1 MATGPRGGFPAEL
14 APGVLL
20 DGVEALPDGF
30 ALFDAEDRL
39 VYCNRRFR
47 EIYAIAQED
56 LRPGALWTDL
66 ARVIAERGLYPD
78 AVGRV
83 EAWIE
88 ERRRARAETGN
99 SYTVQHNDGRWI
111 RLTNRRTRDGGLVSI
126 RTDVTAEIEARERAE
141 RTHATLQTVMD
152 TVPAVIHVKD
162 LDHRFRFV
170 NRFTLERWKCDA
182 DAVIGRRAHEALP
195 DHPDAARKAE
205 ERERQVIATGAP
217 FVFREIGLGLAGPM
231 NTVWGIKAPMR
242 DADGRVVAVV
252 SAAFDITNETTARR
266 DADDALAML
275 KAVMD
280 AVPVSLH
287 VKDRAGHYLFVNR
300 HFCESWDKS
309 AETMIG
315 RSSADVFADE
325 VEMGVSGRDRR
336 VLETRR
342 ALPFYEVAFPPRNGR
357 PAIMQASKIPLLDP
371 AGEVSHIITVAM
383 DITAQKEVERARQDS
398 ERRLRDIV
406 LANPTPMTIT
416 RVADGLVVYAN
427 QGAADMVLTPLDG
440 LIGMSSRDF
449 YAETED
455 RDCVL
460 HELRTTGAVD
470 NLEVRFRKSD
480 GSVFWI
486 LLTCRPIEFEGGAA
500 IVSGLHD
507 LTERKLMEQQL
518 RLSERRF
525 RAIAEAQPITVVI
538 CRAEDGVIRY
548 ANPAAA
554 RAALVPP
561 DRLVGRKVTD
571 FFGDPV
577 SYERFLDILRER
589 GSLEA
594 VPGRMRRAD
603 GTLLEAATS
612 AREIEFEGEAS
623 LILAIQDLTET
634 RRAEEALERE
644 RAMKLAKEQAE
655 QASKLK
661 SSFLATM
668 SHEIRTPMNGIIGMT
683 DLLGDTRLSA
693 DQRLYVE
700 TIRDSSQALLTI
712 INDILDLS
720 KLEAGRVDIDN
731 AAFDIHNVVDG
742 AAALLRP
749 RATAKGL
756 TLGVAVAADA
766 PRDLVGDAV
775 RLRQV
780 LLNLVGN
787 AVKFTERGGITVRV
801 DCLEARQS
809 MARLRV
815 EVADTGI
822 GIAPE
827 DLPRL
832 FTMFTQV
839 DDSLA
844 RRQGGA
850 GLGLAISRRL
860 VELMGGTIGAE
871 SAPGTGSRFWVELP
885 FVIGLERAAAKTVAP
900 PRPRPDGAPSLDVLL
915 AEDNPVNQ
923 LVAKRML
930 ETLGHR
936 VRIAVDGAEAI
947 RFSAETRFDLILMD
961 MQMPGVD
968 GLQATR
974 AIRAR
979 AVAATDPRPAPPIIA
994 LTANAMQGDAERCLE
1009 AGMSDFLA
1017 KPVRR
1022 DTLVAMIARWTA
1034 RP

>member
-1 MATGPRGGFPAEL
+1 MATGPGGDPDEL

-20 DGVEALPDGF
+20 DGVEALSDGF
-30 ALFDAEDRL
+30 ALFDADDRL

-47 EIYAIAQED
+47 EIYAIAEECIK
-56 LRPGALWTDL
+56 PGALWSDL

-88 ERRRARAETGN
+88 ERRRARSETGN
-99 SYTVQHNDGRWI
+99 SYTVQHNDGRWF

-126 RTDVTAEIEARERAE
+126 RTDVTAEIEARERSE
-141 RTHATLQTVMD
+141 ETRNTLQTVID

-162 LDHRFRFV
+162 LQHRFQFV
-170 NRFTLERWKCDA
+170 NRYTLDRWKVTHEG
-182 DAVIGRRAHEALP
+182 VIGRRAHDVLP
-195 DHPDAARKAE
+195 QHPDAARKAE
-205 ERERQVIATGAP
+205 DRERQVIESGEPYTFQEA
-217 FVFREIGLGLAGPM
+217 GLIRSG
-231 NTVWGIKAPMR
+231 TVWGIKAPMR
-242 DADGRVVAVV
+242 DAGGRLTAIV
-252 SAAFDITNETTARR
+252 SAAFDSTNETIARQ
-266 DADDALAML
+266 DADDALALL
-275 KAVMD
+275 KVVMD
-280 AVPVSLH
+280 AVPVSIH
-287 VKDRAGHYLFVNR
+287 VKDRSGRYLFVNR
-300 HFCESWDKS
+300 HFCESWNKR
-309 AETMIG
+309 AEDMVG
-315 RSSADVFADE
+315 RSSAEVFANE

-336 VLETRR
+336 VLETKR
-342 ALPFYEVAFPPRNGR
+342 ALPFYEIDFPPKDGQ
-357 PAIMQASKIPLLDP
+357 PTIMLASKIPLLDA
-371 AGEVSHIITVAM
+371 AGEVTHIITVAM
-383 DITAQKEVERARQDS
+383 DITARKQAERLRQDS

-427 QGAADMVLTPLDG
+427 QSAADVVLMPLDR

-449 YAETED
+449 YADAED
-455 RDCVL
+455 RDRVL
-460 HELRTTGAVD
+460 QGLRAAGAVD

-480 GSVFWI
+480 GSIFWI
-486 LLTCRPIEFEGGAA
+486 SLTCRPIEFEGGPA
-500 IVSGLHD
+500 IVSGIHD

-525 RAIAEAQPITVVI
+525 RAIAEAQPITVAI

-554 RAALVPP
+554 RTTLVPG
-561 DRLVGRKVTD
+561 DQLIGRKVTD

-577 SYERFLDILRER
+577 SYRRFLEILRER

-603 GTLLEAATS
+603 GVLLEAATS
-612 AREIEFEGEAS
+612 AREIEFEGETS

-634 RRAEEALERE
+634 RRAEEAIERE
-644 RAMKLAKEQAE
+644 RAMAAAKEQAE

-683 DLLGDTRLSA
+683 ELLADTALSA
-693 DQRLYVE
+693 DQKLYVE

-720 KLEAGRVDIDN
+720 KLEAGRLDIDN
-731 AAFDIHNVVDG
+731 AAFEIHAVVEG

-749 RATAKGL
+749 RAAAKNL
-756 TLGVAVAADA
+756 TLAVTVADET

-780 LLNLVGN
+780 LLNLLGN
-787 AVKFTERGGITVRV
+787 AVKFTEQGGITVAV
-801 DCLEARQS
+801 ECLEARQS
-809 MARLRV
+809 MARLRIS
-815 EVADTGI
+815 VADTGI
-822 GIAPE
+822 GISPD

-871 SAPGTGSRFWVELP
+871 STPGTGSRFWVELP
-885 FVIGLERAAAKTVAP
+885 FVIGLERAQAKGTAASQ
-900 PRPRPDGAPSLDVLL
+900 PDDKAPSLHVLL

-936 VRIAVDGAEAI
+936 VQIAADGAEAI
-947 RFSAETRFDLILMD
+947 RASAETRFDLILMD
-961 MQMPGVD
+961 KIG
-968 GLQATR
+968 R
-974 AIRAR
+974 ASCR
-979 AVAATDPRPAPPIIA
+979 
-994 LTANAMQGDAERCLE
+994 ERV
-1009 AGMSDFLA
+1009 S
-1017 KPVRR
+1017 
-1022 DTLVAMIARWTA
+1022 
-1034 RP
+1034 